1 MMKDNDETL
10 IINIDVD
17 VNTLRMLHS
26 AAKICHERWTGSE
39 PYSQEQILILRDRL
53 YICLMD
59 ALLTSGEI

>member
-26 AAKICHERWTGSE
+26 ATKICHERWTGSE
-39 PYSQEQILILRDRL
+39 PY
-53 YICLMD
+53 
-59 ALLTSGEI
+59 